1 MLREIIRKIIK
12 ILDGTPAVYGQRNR
26 GQSVAEL
33 ALITP
38 LLIVLLMGLAEV
50 GWFANN
56 YLILMEATR
65 VGARFGT
72 VQSGDTSPLSWNDEL
87 NGFPTLPLPDPPAL
101 PPPQAIARRCGDLGS
116 FQEFA
121 GFYNLIVC
129 TMLRTLT
136 PLELVSPF
144 DPGNSEPNG
153 IDDIVVSVFSLQ
165 TVNPSLLTGDQ
176 QDDLDQVATV
186 PANQQRVL
194 VVGRYPINSN
204 ECTFDADG
212 NFLATERDPFDYIEN
227 QGSDTDFWYDA
238 DSNEVYLEIVSSL
251 DINGDPIFGY
261 DANSATEPEAR
272 RGFSWTGQ
280 HLIAGTGGRC
290 IGSEWT
296 LDEVQELVN
305 LPRYGLVNP
314 DERQRLPSQGL
325 VLVEMFWNHEL
336 LLKNPVFN
344 PFFIAIGGEEN
355 TTISVWAAFP
365 VPAAEPRIQYP

>member
-1 MLREIIRKIIK
+1 MLREIIRKTIK

-33 ALITP
+33 ALVTP
-38 LLIVLLMGLAEV
+38 ILIVLLMGLAEV

-72 VQSGDTSPLSWNDEL
+72 VQSGDTSPLTWNDEL
-87 NGFPTLPLPDPPAL
+87 NGFPTLPLPEPPAL
-101 PPPQAIARRCGDLGS
+101 PPPQAIARRCGELGV

-144 DPGNSEPNG
+144 DQGTPDPNG
-153 IDDIVVSVFSLQ
+153 VDDIVVSVFSLQ
-165 TVNPSLLTGDQ
+165 TVNPSLLTADQ

-204 ECTFDADG
+204 ECTFNAAG
-212 NFLATERDPFDYIEN
+212 TFTLTERDPFDYIEN
-227 QGSDTDFWYDA
+227 QGSATDFWYDVE
-238 DSNEVYLEIVSSL
+238 SNQVFLEIVNRL
-251 DINGDPIFGY
+251 DINGNPVFGY
-261 DANSATEPEAR
+261 DVNTAAAPENR

-280 HLIAGTGGRC
+280 HVIADTGGQC

-296 LDEVQELVN
+296 IDEVQELVN
-305 LPRYGLVNP
+305 LPRYGLVRP

>member
-1 MLREIIRKIIK
+1 MLREIIRKTIK

-33 ALITP
+33 ALVTP
-38 LLIVLLMGLAEV
+38 ILIVLLMGLAEV

-72 VQSGDTSPLSWNDEL
+72 VQSGDTSPLSWNDRL
-87 NGFPTLPLPDPPAL
+87 SRLPAL
-101 PPPQAIARRCGDLGS
+101 PVDDAAPETIARRCDQLGV
-116 FQEFA
+116 FQEYA

-136 PLELVSPF
+136 PLEFVSPY
-144 DPGNSEPNG
+144 DRGTPNPNG
-153 IDDIVVSVFSLQ
+153 VDDIVISVFSLQ
-165 TVNPSLLTGDQ
+165 TVNPALLAVNPSWQTA
-176 QDDLDQVATV
+176 LDQVAGV

-204 ECTFDADG
+204 ECTFDATG
-212 NFLATERDPFDYIEN
+212 AFALTERDPFDYIEN
-227 QGSDTDFWYDA
+227 QGSANDFWFDEDA
-238 DSNEVYLEIVSSL
+238 NRVYLEIVSRL
-251 DINGDPIFGY
+251 DINGNPVFGY
-261 DANSATEPEAR
+261 DVNTPESPETR

-280 HLIAGTGGRC
+280 HLISGSGGRC
-290 IGSEWT
+290 TGSEWT
-296 LDEVQELVN
+296 IDEVQELVN
-305 LPRYGLVNP
+305 LPRYGLVRP

-344 PFFIAIGGEEN
+344 PFFIAIGSEN